1 MKNELLAA
9 ALNYAEKH
17 KFSVIPLKPGEKV
30 PYFSWEPFQSRI
42 ASRAEITSWWSN
54 TPQANVGIV
63 TGKVSNLFVVD
74 LDKYAEGY
82 DEEKTSEYIPDSIIT
97 PAVNTPRGGQHL
109 YFVNPEG
116 DITIKA
122 RILPG
127 IDYRG
132 QGGYVVA
139 PPSVNGTGKPYA
151 WIDGMGL
158 EIPLSH
164 LPDALSNLISFKGGI
179 IRGGNSPSRQM
190 SSLSSNVVNYF
201 ESGRRDEDLFS
212 TANAL
217 TKGGM
222 PQDMIEQVL
231 ERLIVSWGEENDPKW
246 VRAKV
251 ESAFKRA
258 ERRERNLTAEVKEW
272 ILSSSGV
279 FLSSDVVKCL
289 HLSSRDEKKHLS
301 TVLRRLV
308 TEGLIEK
315 HGERNGCFRIPEDR
329 ADEIDIWS
337 ASVKPLPVR
346 YPLGIEQ
353 FVNTFSKN
361 IIVVAGSPDA
371 GKTAF
376 LLNFAFLNMYK
387 HKVHYFS
394 SEMGAEELRQRLL
407 KFGVDINE
415 WKRVTWK
422 ERASNFA
429 DVIEPEAVNI
439 IDFLEIHDEFYKVG
453 GIIKTIFDR
462 LTTGIAVI
470 GLQKP
475 SGRDEGLG
483 GQRGLEKPRLYLSME
498 PGRLKI
504 VKAKNWINDQINPNG
519 HFIEW
524 KLGGGCNFKATG
536 PWKKDAV

>member
-1 MKNELLAA
+1 M
-9 ALNYAEKH
+9 
-17 KFSVIPLKPGEKV
+17 F
-30 PYFSWEPFQSRI
+30 
-42 ASRAEITSWWSN
+42 
-54 TPQANVGIV
+54 
-63 TGKVSNLFVVD
+63 D
-74 LDKYAEGY
+74 L
-82 DEEKTSEYIPDSIIT
+82 
-97 PAVNTPRGGQHL
+97 
-109 YFVNPEG
+109 
-116 DITIKA
+116 
-122 RILPG
+122 
-127 IDYRG
+127 
-132 QGGYVVA
+132 
-139 PPSVNGTGKPYA
+139 
-151 WIDGMGL
+151 
-158 EIPLSH
+158 
-164 LPDALSNLISFKGGI
+164 
-179 IRGGNSPSRQM
+179 
-190 SSLSSNVVNYF
+190 
-201 ESGRRDEDLFS
+201 GRRDEDLFH
-212 TANAL
+212 TANCL

-222 PQDMIEQVL
+222 PPEEQLQIL
-231 ERLIVSWGEENDPKW
+231 ERLILSWGENPDPKW
-246 VRAKV
+246 IRTKIDSALKRSEHKDRSIAAEVREWVLTTSGHFLTTDGHK
-251 ESAFKRA
+251 EL
-258 ERRERNLTAEVKEW
+258 NLTTRDHKKVANMAFLRLEKEG
-272 ILSSSGV
+272 I
-279 FLSSDVVKCL
+279 
-289 HLSSRDEKKHLS
+289 
-301 TVLRRLV
+301 
-308 TEGLIEK
+308 IEK
-315 HGERNGCFRIPEDR
+315 YGEKRGCYRLKDTQV
-329 ADEIDIWS
+329 DEIDIWS